1 MLKLGTVIDA
11 VNHVGAASGRLGF
24 AYGVTMLGLLALAQS
39 GCTPAELAAESYDL
53 VLQGGRV
60 MDPES
65 GLDATRNVGIRG
77 GRIEAISEDE
87 LTGDRT
93 IDASGLV
100 VAPGFIDLHVHGQS
114 DEAFRLMARDGV
126 TTALELEVGTEDVAA
141 WYGEREAG
149 QILNYGVS
157 VGHIRVRMAVMGDG
171 GNFLPSGPGGNEPAS
186 AEQIAE
192 MAGRIRQG
200 LADGAAAVGFGM
212 AYTPAASTDEFEA
225 MLSVAAEH
233 GASSHIHVGA
243 GLNGL
248 RAAIDGASRTGSALH
263 VVHANS
269 SGGANIAEFLAII
282 EAARTAGQDVTT
294 EMYPYEAGMTE
305 IETALYDD
313 WESWDD
319 DRFAIHQ
326 WVETGERLT
335 RESFGRFRAQGGEV
349 IAHSRTP
356 EMTRIAVESPLTMIA
371 SDGYIVDGMGH
382 PRTSGTYS
390 RVLGK
395 HVREEGTLTLMEALR
410 KMTIEPARRLET
422 YVPAMGDKG
431 QLRPGAD
438 ADITVFDPATV
449 IDRSTYT
456 QAAIPSEGVC
466 YTLVNG
472 VLVVDGGELVLDA
485 RPGRPVRRN

>member
-1 MLKLGTVIDA
+1 
-11 VNHVGAASGRLGF
+11 
-24 AYGVTMLGLLALAQS
+24 
-39 GCTPAELAAESYDL
+39 
-53 VLQGGRV
+53 
-60 MDPES
+60 
-65 GLDATRNVGIRG
+65 
-77 GRIEAISEDE
+77 
-87 LTGDRT
+87 
-93 IDASGLV
+93 
-100 VAPGFIDLHVHGQS
+100 
-114 DEAFRLMARDGV
+114 MARDGV
-126 TTALELEVGTEDVAA
+126 TTGLELEVGTEDVAA
-141 WYGEREAG
+141 WYLEREGG

-157 VGHIRVRMAVMGDG
+157 VGHIRVRMEVMGDT
-171 GNFLPSGPGGNEPAS
+171 GNFLPSGPGGHQPATN
-186 AEQIAE
+186 EQIAE
-192 MAGRIRQG
+192 MGRRLYEG
-200 LADGAAAVGFGM
+200 LADGAVAVGFGL
-212 AYTPAASTDEFEA
+212 AYTPATTMIEYEA
-225 MLSVAAEH
+225 MLTVAANR
-233 GASSHIHVGA
+233 GASSHIHVGG
-243 GLNGL
+243 GLGGL
-248 RAAIDGASRTGSALH
+248 QEAIDGAGRTEAALH

-282 EAARTAGQDVTT
+282 ESARAAGQDVTT

-319 DRFAIHQ
+319 ERFAIHQ

-335 RESFGRFRAQGGEV
+335 RESFGRFREQGGEV

-356 EMTRIAVESPLTMIA
+356 EMTRIAIESPLTMIA
-371 SDGYIVDGMGH
+371 SDGYIVEGMGH

-422 YVPAMGDKG
+422 YVPAMDDKG
-431 QLRPGAD
+431 RLRSGAD

-456 QAAIPSEGVC
+456 QAAIPSEGVR

-472 VLVVDGGELVLDA
+472 VLVVDGGELVPDA